1 VAHSPRRSE
10 CSPLTHRKGPATGTR
25 QRTPQRPTSG
35 PPRSGE
41 AGHSNENTGC
51 EGRASE
57 VGTPRPREPH
67 IGRTGTECPACRC
80 AARTN
85 SSQCCRRYAR
95 APSMSL
101 SQAASARWHHL
112 RRHRVPL
119 PDASYS
125 SDSCSADMGHTGA
138 STCESAHK
146 SVEPKRQRSSAC
158 CYTGPDTRAAGTGT
172 GGKGGWRR
180 TTTRKPKRVLSWRAA
195 CDENLSTNRSEDTVR
210 AGRPWAPYL
219 QQQRHRCITTCSE
232 QK

>member
-1 VAHSPRRSE
+1 
-10 CSPLTHRKGPATGTR
+10 
-25 QRTPQRPTSG
+25 
-35 PPRSGE
+35 
-41 AGHSNENTGC
+41 
-51 EGRASE
+51 
-57 VGTPRPREPH
+57 
-67 IGRTGTECPACRC
+67 
-80 AARTN
+80 
-85 SSQCCRRYAR
+85 
-95 APSMSL
+95 MSL

-146 SVEPKRQRSSAC
+146 PVVPERQRSSAC
-158 CYTGPDTRAAGTGT
+158 CYTGPDTRAADTCT

-219 QQQRHRCITTCSE
+219 QQQHHRCITTGSE
-232 QK
+232 LEHEWKRTMPHEYTDKPTGPNLPSRNTNLPTLPTSHNRVIPLPLAPSCGLR